1 MRFADPELFAL
12 LALLPLFGWLLLR
25 DRRPPAALQLP
36 AIPAIAL
43 PRSWRSRLVPWLPLL
58 RLVGA
63 VLVVLAI
70 ARPQAGEAASLQPAE
85 GIDIVLA
92 LDVSGSMEENKLG
105 AETRLEAA
113 RRVARDFVARRGE
126 DRLGL
131 LVFQAESLVLSPLTL
146 DHTAIDALI
155 DVTVQSGLV
164 ADGTAIGLALAEAVD
179 LVRESDATSRVVVL
193 LTDGENNQE
202 TVRPVEAAA
211 IAEVLGVRVYTI
223 GITDETAQQGPVDEL
238 ALRYIADLTGGQYFR
253 ATDPAGLKSA
263 YRAIDR
269 LERERVDGETFTR
282 YRELA
287 FWFLIPGIALIVLEV
302 AAHST
307 WWRRAP

>member
-12 LALLPLFGWLLLR
+12 LALVPLIGWLLLR
-25 DRRPPAALQLP
+25 DHRPIAALQLP
-36 AIPAIAL
+36 AL
-43 PRSWRSRLVPWLPLL
+43 PPITLRRSWRSRLAPWLPLL
-58 RLVGA
+58 RLAGA
-63 VLVVLAI
+63 ALVILAI
-70 ARPQAGEAASLQPAE
+70 ARPQAGEAASQQPAE

-92 LDVSGSMEENKLG
+92 LDVSGSMEENMLG

-131 LVFQAESLVLSPLTL
+131 VVFQAESLVLSPLTL

-155 DVTVQSGLV
+155 DVTVQSGLLV
-164 ADGTAIGLALAEAVD
+164 DGTAIGLALAEAVD
-179 LVRESDATSRVVVL
+179 LVRESDAASRAVVL

-223 GITDETAQQGPVDEL
+223 GITDESARRDRWTNWRCASSP
-238 ALRYIADLTGGQYFR
+238 TS
-253 ATDPAGLKSA
+253 PAANTSA
-263 YRAIDR
+263 PRTPPA
-269 LERERVDGETFTR
+269 
-282 YRELA
+282 
-287 FWFLIPGIALIVLEV
+287 W
-302 AAHST
+302 
-307 WWRRAP
+307 RAPTVPLIDWSGSAWAGRFLPATASWRSGS

>member
-12 LALLPLFGWLLLR
+12 LALVPLVGWLLLR
-25 DRRPPAALQLP
+25 ARRPTAALQLP
-36 AIPAIAL
+36 ALPPIAL
-43 PRSWRSRLVPWLPLL
+43 RRSWRSRLAPWLVLL
-58 RLVGA
+58 RLAGA
-63 VLVVLAI
+63 ALVILAI
-70 ARPQAGEAASLQPAE
+70 ARPQAGEAASLLPAE

-92 LDVSGSMEENKLG
+92 LDVSGSMEEHRLG

-155 DVTVQSGLV
+155 DVTVKSGLLV
-164 ADGTAIGLALAEAVD
+164 DGTAIGLALAEAVD
-179 LVRESDATSRVVVL
+179 LVRESDAASRVVVL

-223 GITDETAQQGPVDEL
+223 GITDESARQGPVDEL

-253 ATDPAGLKSA
+253 ATDPTGLGSA

-269 LERERVDGETFTR
+269 LERERVGGETFAR

-287 FWFLIPGIALIVLEV
+287 LWFLIPGIALIVLEV
-302 AAHST
+302 GARST

>member
-12 LALLPLFGWLLLR
+12 LALVPLVGWLLLR
-25 DRRPPAALQLP
+25 DHHPTAALQLP
-36 AIPAIAL
+36 VLPPIAL
-43 PRSWRSRLVPWLPLL
+43 RRSWRSRLAPWLPLL
-58 RLVGA
+58 RLAGA
-63 VLVVLAI
+63 ALVILAI
-70 ARPQAGEAASLQPAE
+70 ARPQAGEAASLLPAE

-92 LDVSGSMEENKLG
+92 LDVSGSMDEHRLG

-155 DVTVQSGLV
+155 DVTVKSGLLV
-164 ADGTAIGLALAEAVD
+164 DGTAIGLALAEAVD
-179 LVRESDATSRVVVL
+179 LVRESDAASRVVVL

-223 GITDETAQQGPVDEL
+223 GITDESARQGPVDEL

-253 ATDPAGLKSA
+253 ATDPTGLESA

-269 LERERVDGETFTR
+269 LERERVGGETFTR

-287 FWFLIPGIALIVLEV
+287 FWFLIPGIALIILEV
-302 AAHST
+302 AARST